1 MTNQEYHNR
10 PEISNS
16 DLLLIKKSPF
26 YFKNKHKFKQNTDA
40 FTFGSALHTLV
51 LEPEM
56 FDKEYMVHDFNKRK
70 KEDKE
75 KYQEIL
81 NNDIKIVN
89 TKEYD
94 ILKKMS
100 DKILND
106 DICKQFLKN
115 GKAEESYFSKLEDV
129 DVKCRPDYFNKKN
142 KTIIDLKTTTD
153 ASLNGFMLSA
163 SKFNYHIQ
171 ASFYIDL
178 MNSLDY
184 DIQNFL
190 FIAIEK
196 TEPFSVGLHQYDSVS
211 LDRGREQ
218 YKQLL
223 DIYKWCKKNN
233 NFYEY
238 KNLDLQNNKIS
249 HINTMTL
256 PAYKFYEN

>member
-16 DLLLIKKSPF
+16 DLSLIKKSP
-26 YFKNKHKFKQNTDA
+26 YHFKNKNKFKQNTDA

-51 LEPEM
+51 LERKI
-56 FDKEYMVHDFNKRK
+56 FDKEYIVQDFNKRK

-81 NNDIKIVN
+81 SQDIKILN
-89 TKEYD
+89 TQEYD
-94 ILKKMS
+94 ILKTMS
-100 DKILND
+100 DKILNN
-106 DICKQFLKN
+106 DICKQFLS
-115 GKAEESYFSKLEDV
+115 GGAAEESYFGKLENV
-129 DVKCRPDYFNKKN
+129 AVKCRPDYYNKEEG
-142 KTIIDLKTTTD
+142 ILIDLKTTLD
-153 ASLNGFMLSA
+153 ASSSGFMLSA
-163 SKFNYHIQ
+163 AKFNYHIQ
-171 ASFYIDL
+171 ASFYIDIMRGL
-178 MNSLDY
+178 GYKVKD
-184 DIQNFL
+184 FL

-196 TEPFSVGLHQYDSVS
+196 KDPFLIGLYTYSIES

-238 KNLDLQNNKIS
+238 KNLDLQNNKIT
-249 HINTMTL
+249 HVQTMTL